1 MRLVAIFGVAAAADH
16 DHSHRGARSATATY
30 DWRRSRGGWNRG
42 AFDDVQVG
50 VSTTPFRGST
60 AVAAGL
66 LTAGE
71 LRGPRFRRLYQDV
84 HVAAHVDVDLALLA
98 EAAFVLVDGRG
109 VVGGWAAAELL
120 GASCGP
126 PGAPAEIIV
135 PGRRRAQAGLLVREA
150 VIPAA
155 ETTTV
160 GPVTVTD
167 ERRTAFDLGRRP
179 PLVEAVVAIDALSR
193 VGEFAPAELIHFG
206 YDHLGARGTGL
217 LRAAVRLADPLSGS
231 PMETRIR
238 LALHRGGLPAPVLQH
253 PVGPFALDLS
263 YPDRLLAVEYDGR
276 EHRTAER
283 ALRDLRREAYLTRLG
298 WAVLRFRARD
308 VLGRPWWVADQ
319 VRRELVR
326 RAANAA

>member
-1 MRLVAIFGVAAAADH
+1 MF
-16 DHSHRGARSATATY
+16 
-30 DWRRSRGGWNRG
+30 
-42 AFDDVQVG
+42 
-50 VSTTPFRGST
+50 TTPFRGST
-60 AVAAGL
+60 AVSAGQ
-66 LTAGE
+66 LTAGQ

-84 HVAAHVDVDLALLA
+84 YVAADVAVDLALLA
-98 EAAFVLVDGRG
+98 EAAFVLVGGRG

-120 GASCGP
+120 DASCGP
-126 PGAPAEIIV
+126 PDAPAEIIV
-135 PGRRRAQAGLLVREA
+135 PGRRRAQVRLLVREG

-160 GPVTVTD
+160 GMVTVTD

-193 VGEFAPAELIHFG
+193 VGGFAPSELIRFS
-206 YDHLGARGTGL
+206 YDHLGARGCGL

-253 PVGPFALDLS
+253 PVGPYALDLS
-263 YPDRLLAVEYDGR
+263 YPGLLLAVEYDGR

-283 ALRDLRREAYLTRLG
+283 ALHDLRREAYLARLG
-298 WAVLRFRARD
+298 WVVLRFRARD
-308 VLGRPWWVADQ
+308 VMRRPWWVAGQ
-319 VRRELVR
+319 VRRELAR
-326 RAANAA
+326 RGAAAA